1 MSSKAKQ
8 NAHSSARTL
17 NGKKRGAPA
26 APSNG
31 GSSGSVAVAI
41 DTDFY
46 AWLVAQVHA
55 IREHRLEAIDWEN
68 VAEELD
74 GMSRSLTLALTSHL
88 RVMMTHLLKWT
99 YQADERELHLRSWR
113 TSIVNARREI
123 HDALEESPSLGNDE
137 TFRRLFE
144 RAYHG
149 ARPVAA
155 AELGL
160 SDREMN
166 RIFRAECPWTF
177 AQFMTEGFLPEQQS
191 SPTAR

>member
-1 MSSKAKQ
+1 VSSKTKQ
-8 NAHSSARTL
+8 KTHSGTRTL
-17 NGKKRGAPA
+17 NGKKRGTPA
-26 APSNG
+26 ASSNG
-31 GSSGSVAVAI
+31 ASSGLDAVAI

-46 AWLVAQVHA
+46 AWLVAQVQA
-55 IREHRLEAIDWEN
+55 IREHRLDAIDWEN

-74 GMSRSLTLALTSHL
+74 GMSRSLKLALTSHL

-99 YQADERELHLRSWR
+99 HQANEREPHLRGWR

-123 HDALEESPSLGNDE
+123 QDSLEESPSLGNEE

-155 AELGL
+155 AEMGL

-166 RIFRAECPWTF
+166 RMFPEHCPWTF
-177 AQFMTEGFLPEQQS
+177 EQFMADGFLPEQQS
-191 SPTAR
+191 APTSR

>member
-1 MSSKAKQ
+1 VSSKAKQ
-8 NAHSSARTL
+8 NIRSGARAL

-26 APSNG
+26 ASSNG
-31 GSSGSVAVAI
+31 ANSRSAAVAI

-46 AWLVAQVHA
+46 AWLVTQVQA
-55 IREHRLEAIDWEN
+55 IREQRLDAIDWEN

-74 GMSRSLTLALTSHL
+74 GMSRSLKLALTSHL

-99 YQADERELHLRSWR
+99 YQGNERELHLRSWR

-123 HDALEESPSLGNDE
+123 HDALEESPSLGNAE

-144 RAYHG
+144 RAYQG

-155 AELGL
+155 AEMGL

-166 RIFRAECPWTF
+166 RIFPTECPWTF
-177 AQFMTEGFLPEQQS
+177 AQFMADGFLPEQHGAS
-191 SPTAR
+191 TSR